1 MTTATATTATNAAG
15 MTADQLRRHADQ
27 LRHLNYLALTRL
39 LTQAEA
45 RLAGTRGAPAAR
57 ARIAAALSRI
67 GSSRTPRRSALPQA
81 IRRAAWIKRS
91 AEDLATKAGSYH
103 NDCLYTWDRG
113 TYLATR
119 GLDYVP
125 AYLSAAAPYHDLGGA
140 GMGLI
145 AITRRTCY
153 SKSSGWG
160 PSDVATRYLV
170 GRNESGSYWTHP
182 VPVSCATVI
191 DALEWLWDGRGHD
204 IIERQGDISLV
215 RGRGPRMPRE
225 LPDGHTIDGSYIV
238 HRSHAPLRLPQSG
251 ERIIIA
257 RRAAARSAAPTR
269 D

>member
-1 MTTATATTATNAAG
+1 MITPNV
-15 MTADQLRRHADQ
+15 MTADQLRHHVDQ
-27 LRHLNYLALTRL
+27 LRHLGWRARAHL
-39 LTQAEA
+39 LNRAEA
-45 RLAGTRGAPAAR
+45 RIAGRRGAPSAR
-57 ARIAAALSRI
+57 ARLAAGMERL
-67 GSSRTPRRSALPQA
+67 GSSISPLRPAHKQSYRHNQ
-81 IRRAAWIKRS
+81 WIKRS
-91 AEDLATKAGSYH
+91 AEDLAAKAGSYH

-145 AITRRTCY
+145 EITRRTCY

-160 PSDVATRYLV
+160 PSNVVTRYLV